1 MKSTIATLATVMFAE
16 AAEWGNQQYYGSPYG
31 GAYGSYGNHMYGAQ
45 SQYYPMPYG
54 GRPSKPKPSRRQN
67 SPKKF

>member
-54 GRPSKPKPSRRQN
+54 GRP
-67 SPKKF
+67 